1 MSLKVEQLP
10 RNHNSL
16 TESYEIVRRFVS
28 EPTELREY
36 KRDHRGNMFLMKDE
50 TDNPTGAYKW
60 RGSAVKL
67 NRLFGN
73 ELSGVVTAS
82 AGNHGQGVAW
92 VASKMGGSAEVFVP
106 EGTPQSKLDGLG
118 RLGAKIHLIGSNFD
132 EATEIARRYAASH
145 DQPFIHPFDDY
156 DIMDGQGTIGQELV
170 EQFREQ
176 SLHHDDL
183 VVFVPV
189 GGGGLIGGVSRS
201 IKELTDGR
209 VKVVGVQVEG
219 SDSAAVSFGV
229 STSARQMHY
238 EGFSRIYSSTSRPGQ
253 DGSYC
258 RIQATRPNEEVDGTR
273 VNLVGDYCARSI
285 NQYVDEFLV
294 VSPRLIGQFYRENPN
309 STLEPAGA
317 LSLVG
322 AEAYSNLPRASLL
335 YLVSIGSGKNQ
346 DPRRIQNLIKGP

>member
-1 MSLKVEQLP
+1 MSLKVEQP
-10 RNHNSL
+10 PTNYNSL
-16 TESYEIVRRFVS
+16 TKSYEIVRRFVS

-92 VASKMGGSAEVFVP
+92 VASEMGGSAEVFVP
-106 EGTPQSKLDGLG
+106 HGTPPAKLAGLE
-118 RLGAKIHLIGSNFD
+118 RLGAKVHLIGNNFD
-132 EATEIARRYAASH
+132 EATELARRYAALKN
-145 DQPFIHPFDDY
+145 QPFIHPFDDY

-170 EQFREQ
+170 VQFREQ
-176 SLHHDDL
+176 SLHYDDL
-183 VVFVPV
+183 VLFVPV

-201 IKELTDGR
+201 IKALTNGR

-229 STSARQMHY
+229 STNARQKHY
-238 EGFSRIYSSTSRPGQ
+238 QDFSRIYEPTSRPSPN
-253 DGSYC
+253 GSYC
-258 RIQATRPNEEVDGTR
+258 RLQASQPNEDVDGTR

-294 VSPRLIGQFYRENPN
+294 VSPRLIGQYYRENPN

-335 YLVSIGSGKNQ
+335 YLVSIGTGKNQ
-346 DPRRIQNLIKGP
+346 DPRRIQNLTKGA